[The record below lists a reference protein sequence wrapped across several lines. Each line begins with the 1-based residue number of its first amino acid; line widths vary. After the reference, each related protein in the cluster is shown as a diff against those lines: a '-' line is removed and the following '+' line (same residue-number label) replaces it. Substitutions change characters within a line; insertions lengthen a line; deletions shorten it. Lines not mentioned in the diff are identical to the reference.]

1 MRILVLNAGSS
12 SLKCNLYGADGQNV
26 DEDWIWQAEADWK
39 DLPGPASVRIG
50 QANGA
55 GIESEVRIDS
65 LEAITEHVLR
75 SVASQEA
82 PAIQSFR
89 DIDIVGHRV
98 VHGGER
104 YRQATPLTAEVRAGI
119 RELAPFAPLH
129 NPLALAVIE
138 ATDRILAP
146 YTEQIAVFD
155 TAFHATLPPQS
166 YVYPGPA
173 DWAGRGLRRYGF
185 HGISHQYIGAKT
197 AEILKK
203 DSRGLRIVTCHLGNG
218 CSLCA
223 IGGGKSLETTM
234 GFTPL
239 EGLMMGSRSGTV
251 DPGLVIYL
259 LKQEDFSAESV
270 DRLLNRD
277 SGLKGLSGISSDL
290 RQVQAA
296 ADAGNQQ
303 AEQALQVYTY
313 RLAYFISALLPALG
327 GLDALAFAGGV
338 GENSWAIRERV
349 CRQLNFLGVFLNHVC
364 NREPQGDCVISSENS
379 QVAVLRVRTR
389 ENLQIARECL
399 RLKAAAQRGSGDSS
413 QSRFHL

>member
-12 SLKCNLYGADGQNV
+12 SLKCDLYGAQGQEIG
-26 DEDWIWQAEADWK
+26 EDSIWQAEADWK
-39 DLPGPASVRIG
+39 ELPGPASIRIRRT
-50 QANGA
+50 NDA
-55 GIESEVRIDS
+55 GIETEVQIES
-65 LEAITEHVLR
+65 LEAITECLLGSMVSKGAPVL
-75 SVASQEA
+75 
-82 PAIQSFR
+82 QSFR

-104 YRQATPLTAEVRAGI
+104 YRGPTPLTAEVRTGI

-138 ATDRILAP
+138 AADRILAP
-146 YTEQIAVFD
+146 NTSQIAVFD

-166 YVYPGPA
+166 YLYPGPV
-173 DWAGRGLRRYGF
+173 DWAQRGLRRYGF
-185 HGISHQYIGAKT
+185 HGISHQYVCAKT
-197 AEILKK
+197 AEVLKK
-203 DSRGLRIVTCHLGNG
+203 DPGKLRIVTCHLGNG

-223 IGGGKSLETTM
+223 IGGGISLETTM

-259 LKQEDFSAESV
+259 MKQEGSSPESI
-270 DRLLNRD
+270 DHLLNHD

-303 AEQALQVYTY
+303 AEQALQVYSY
-313 RLAYFISALLPALG
+313 RLAYFVSALIPALG
-327 GLDALAFAGGV
+327 GMDALAFAGGV
-338 GENSWAIRERV
+338 GENSWQIRERV
-349 CRQLNFLGVFLNHVC
+349 CRQLNFLPVVLNTGR
-364 NREPQGDCVISSENS
+364 NRQPRGDCVISSENS
-379 QVAVLRVRTR
+379 QISVLRVRTR

-399 RLKAAAQRGSGDSS
+399 RLKTPA
-413 QSRFHL
+413 

>member
-12 SLKCNLYGADGQNV
+12 SLKCELYAAGRNV

-39 DLPGPASVRIG
+39 DLPGPASVRIRRT
-50 QANGA
+50 NDP
-55 GIESEVRIDS
+55 GIASTVRIES
-65 LEAITEHVLR
+65 LEAIAEHLLR
-75 SVASQEA
+75 SLVSKDA
-82 PAIQSFR
+82 PALQSFQE
-89 DIDIVGHRV
+89 IDIVGHRV

-104 YRQATPLTAEVRAGI
+104 YRQPTPLTAEVRTGI

-138 ATDRILAP
+138 AADRIL
-146 YTEQIAVFD
+146 TQNTVQIAVFD

-166 YVYPGPA
+166 YLYPGPA
-173 DWAGRGLRRYGF
+173 DWAKRGLRRYGF
-185 HGISHQYIGAKT
+185 HGISHQYVGAKT
-197 AEILKK
+197 AEVLKK
-203 DSRGLRIVTCHLGNG
+203 DPGELRIVTCHLGNG

-259 LKQEDFSAESV
+259 LKQEGASAESI
-270 DRLLNRD
+270 DHLLNHN
-277 SGLKGLSGISSDL
+277 SGLKGLSSISSDL

-296 ADAGNQQ
+296 ADGGNRQ
-303 AEQALQVYTY
+303 AEQALQVYSY
-313 RLAYFISALLPALG
+313 RLAYFISALIPALG

-338 GENSWAIRERV
+338 GENSWLIRERV
-349 CRQLNFLGVFLNHVC
+349 CRQLNFLHVVLDGGR
-364 NREPQGDCVISSENS
+364 NRQPRGDCVISSEDS
-379 QVAVLRVRTR
+379 QVSVLRVQTR

-399 RLKAAAQRGSGDSS
+399 RLKAPAK
-413 QSRFHL
+413 H